1 MATEDNNNV
10 PINDEEDQK
19 ASSRD
24 PQDTSLGDAALNDIE
39 ENEQAGDVEGWN
51 RAYEASMPSYEL
63 NLDAGIEGEK
73 APKQDSDPSDPN
85 LKQ

>member
-24 PQDTSLGDAALNDIE
+24 PQDTSLGDAALNDTE
-39 ENEQAGDVEGWN
+39 KNEQDGEVEAWN
-51 RAYEASMPSYEL
+51 RAYDASTPSYEL
-63 NLDAGIEGEK
+63 NVDAGIEGKKVSEK
-73 APKQDSDPSDPN
+73 DGEGN
-85 LKQ
+85 LEK

>member
-24 PQDTSLGDAALNDIE
+24 PQDTSLGDASLNDVE

-51 RAYEASMPSYEL
+51 RAYDASTPSFEL

-73 APKQDSDPSDPN
+73 AQKSDSDPSDAN